1 MRIRQSSTVYI
12 QVDEACPAHVGG
24 DEFGRHL
31 DGGEEQREIAGCSW
45 A

>member
-1 MRIRQSSTVYI
+1 MVYI
-12 QVDEACPAHVGG
+12 QVDETCSADVGG

-31 DGGEEQREIAGCSW
+31 DGGEEQREITGCSR